1 MPGTPLGG
9 TCVLSIS
16 AGAAVGAA
24 LDAYSPPPGA
34 TGAFTVG
41 SPNLSGGGAG
51 RPAPWVSSSRLAH
64 QQRMAAGGGSDGGV
78 AAARSGTP
86 DADDS
91 WRSGASNRPPRGP
104 RTSMPSSG
112 GGSSGGG
119 GRQRRKSWHAT
130 EAEEAAI
137 AVGASPAASVAATA
151 DGSTSD
157 SSTSMRKSGRQ
168 VSRLGQAGDYQATI
182 EAIRE
187 ASCELD
193 SGAVGRAIA
202 ALSIS
207 GRKKGSG
214 GGSSAEGVISP
225 EGDAAGDGEHGKRR
239 RARHRRSRSSG
250 SRRQSLDDAR
260 PHVFSEMPASA
271 GVGAVGLSPRA
282 AIRHG
287 ALAPD
292 EAHHR
297 HDKHSS
303 SGGGSGGEHHH
314 GLSGHGGVRGSG
326 AGAHDSSSGGKKK
339 KDYAAWAAATPE
351 FRAVATAAKHSSGGG
366 SGGSAAVLST
376 SPVRSTGISPMRG
389 QAGGFVAPLAAP
401 RSAAQAPGSLLPGH
415 AHHQEHTARGP
426 DGTRGFAMGR
436 GRPLTPA
443 AP

>member
-1 MPGTPLGG
+1 MPGTPLGN

-16 AGAAVGAA
+16 AGAAVAAA
-24 LDAYSPPPGA
+24 LEDCSPPAGA

-51 RPAPWVSSSRLAH
+51 RPAPWVPSSRLAH
-64 QQRMAAGGGSDGGV
+64 HQRMAAAGSSDGGGS
-78 AAARSGTP
+78 AAVRSATP
-86 DADDS
+86 DSDDN
-91 WRSGASNRPPRGP
+91 WRSGGGNRPPRGP
-104 RTSMPSSG
+104 RTSIPSSG
-112 GGSSGGG
+112 GGSSSGG

-137 AVGASPAASVAATA
+137 AAGASLAAAEAVAAAA

-157 SSTSMRKSGRQ
+157 SSIRKSGRQ
-168 VSRLGQAGDYQATI
+168 GSRLGQAGDYQATI

-207 GRKKGSG
+207 GRKKGSSSSG
-214 GGSSAEGVISP
+214 GGGGADGVITP

-260 PHVFSEMPASA
+260 PHVFSELPASG

-287 ALAPD
+287 PLAPD

-314 GLSGHGGVRGSG
+314 GHSSHGGARGSG

-351 FRAVATAAKHSSGGG
+351 FRAVATAAKHISGSG

-376 SPVRSTGISPMRG
+376 SPARSTGMMSPMRG
-389 QAGGFVAPLAAP
+389 QAAGV
-401 RSAAQAPGSLLPGH
+401 AAQAPGSSLSGH

-426 DGTRGFAMGR
+426 DGSRGFAMGR
-436 GRPLTPA
+436 GRPITAPA
-443 AP
+443 P